1 MLDLEDASS
10 LVRMAHKDF
19 NALLGMQGNDL
30 FADEIL
36 DFMSR
41 RQWER
46 HYRHGYASAE
56 LVATP

>member
-1 MLDLEDASS
+1 MLDLEHASS

-19 NALLGMQGNDL
+19 NALLGIQRNDL

-41 RQWER
+41 RQLEK
-46 HYRHGYASAE
+46 H
-56 LVATP
+56 